1 MSKIKDLYAETEGID
16 DLMPPQSEKDRLKK
30 ILLAQ
35 AKRFMGLEDWL
46 YARAEW
52 GIGYDDNL
60 HYYFYVKNMEQMADT
75 AATDLVEG
83 YIEDEHYDMSD
94 ELYSE
99 LIDWLGDELIKDWEP
114 VERTLVNR
122 KVEDDK
128 ESWERYKEYNHITTG
143 RGYGWG
149 Y

>member
-30 ILLAQ
+30 ILLAR
-35 AKRFMGLEDWL
+35 AKRFMNLEDWL

-52 GIGYDDNL
+52 GVGYDEEGHIDFDVINFDHL
-60 HYYFYVKNMEQMADT
+60 ADT

-99 LIDWLGDELIKDWEP
+99 LIDWLGDELIKDWEDI
-114 VERTLVNR
+114 EHTLVRR
-122 KVEDDK
+122 KLDDGA
-128 ESWERYKEYNHITTG
+128 EAWARRVSFYNKDNLG
-143 RGYGWG
+143 V
-149 Y
+149 